1 MISSC
6 VYLSCSTFLKKKLDP
21 VAQYIY
27 SILLDDRAL
36 MTILSILMV
45 IT

>member
-1 MISSC
+1 MISSS
-6 VYLSCSTFLKKKLDP
+6 VYLSFSTFMKTLDA

-36 MTILSILMV
+36 MNILSILMV
-45 IT
+45 FT